1 MCNYDFTNTP
11 MEFRYQPYKIFKK
24 GKLKIGITA
33 VGIELTGLVPDSL
46 FGNTKYLDP
55 IVHVNRVAAELKKD
69 KGCDMVICLSHLGYK
84 YKEDENRVC
93 DLILARETENIDL
106 IIGGHTHTFL
116 DAPVVVKNKAGS
128 DVLINQVG
136 WAGIILGRLD
146 FDFSRFRNK
155 NLSNSH
161 TVTVGKKTS
170 E

>member
-1 MCNYDFTNTP
+1 
-11 MEFRYQPYKIFKK
+11 
-24 GKLKIGITA
+24 
-33 VGIELTGLVPDSL
+33 
-46 FGNTKYLDP
+46 
-55 IVHVNRVAAELKKD
+55 
-69 KGCDMVICLSHLGYK
+69 MVICVSHLGYK

-93 DLILARETENIDL
+93 DLILAKETENIDL

-116 DAPVVVKNKAGS
+116 DAPVVVKNKMGS

-146 FDFSRFRNK
+146 FEFSRFRNK

-161 TVTVGKKTS
+161 TVIVGKKTS

>member
-1 MCNYDFTNTP
+1 
-11 MEFRYQPYKIFKK
+11 MENKYQPYKIIKK
-24 GKLKIGITA
+24 GKLKIGITG
-33 VGIELTGLVPDSL
+33 VGIEMKGLVPDLLS
-46 FGNTKYLDP
+46 GNTKYADP
-55 IVHVNRVAAELKKD
+55 VENVTRVAAKLRKD
-69 KGCDMVICLSHLGYK
+69 MGCDMVICVSHLGYK

-93 DLILARETENIDL
+93 DLILAKETENIDL

-116 DAPVVVKNKAGS
+116 DAPVVVKNKMGS

-146 FDFSRFRNK
+146 FEFSRFRNK

-161 TVTVGKKTS
+161 TVIVGKKTS